1 MKQTGLSGSRFGQI
15 PARKRKGRGSL
26 MKERIRKISENR
38 IVIGAAVFF
47 IALITAFSASN
58 TPLSVG
64 RIGRDSSIFHYVARV
79 MKDGGMPYLDTFD
92 HKGPVIY
99 LLDALGLS
107 LNQNIGV
114 WIVEL
119 CFILIALIY
128 SYKLAVLF
136 GAGKRISLVAA
147 LVCAFTLTYY
157 FEGGNQVEEYA
168 CTCILIALYCF
179 AKYFIKKSVR
189 WYDLLLCGITCA
201 IVCLLRI
208 NMAALWVV
216 MCIGVLIDCI
226 RNKKVKQLFI
236 YLAWFLVGM
245 AVVTLP
251 IVIWLVNG
259 GAWKAFLEDYFL
271 FNFKYSSDGERASF
285 TMVLQA
291 LVGFCRGIPVI
302 LGAAFLFHYAL
313 GRKRLF
319 EWLCVAAMAFSLITM
334 CISGQSY
341 GHYGMV
347 LCPLITCAF
356 AMALGE
362 ITQKEPGKEV
372 FVTVGEK
379 EKKYRIIVIKVIV
392 LTCLLFLISRNR
404 PKVATEF
411 ETGLLE
417 IAEVIQ
423 ANSAEDERIIVCG
436 NRDCVYLQSERKSAS
451 VYSYQD
457 PIAAVDPEIKAKF
470 LDDVRSLEAKLIVIS
485 TTSSWNKEIKD
496 ILAARYELVKNVNG
510 TEIYRCK

>member
-1 MKQTGLSGSRFGQI
+1 
-15 PARKRKGRGSL
+15 
-26 MKERIRKISENR
+26 MKERIGKISNAR
-38 IVIGAAVFF
+38 CVIWLAVFG
-47 IALITAFSASN
+47 IAVFTSLAASN
-58 TPLSVG
+58 NPFAIG
-64 RIGRDSSIFHYVARV
+64 RIGRDSSIFHYVARI

-99 LLDALGLS
+99 LLDVLGLS
-107 LNQNIGV
+107 LNQKIGV

-119 CFILIALIY
+119 CFILIALSY

-147 LVCAFTLTYY
+147 LVCALSLAYY

-168 CTCILIALYCF
+168 CTCILISLYIF

-201 IVCLLRI
+201 MVCLLRI

-226 RNKKVKQLFI
+226 RNKKVKQMLI
-236 YLAWFLVGM
+236 YLVWFVVGM
-245 AVVTLP
+245 AIVTLP

-285 TMVLQA
+285 TMFLQA
-291 LVGFCRGIPVI
+291 LVRFCRGIPVI
-302 LGAAFLFHYAL
+302 LGAVFLFHYAL
-313 GRKRLF
+313 DRKRLF
-319 EWLCVAAMAFSLITM
+319 EWLCVTALALSLVTM

-362 ITQKEPGKEV
+362 ITSKEPGKEV
-372 FVTVGEK
+372 LVTIGEK

-392 LTCLLFLISRNR
+392 LTALLFLISLNR
-404 PKVATEF
+404 PAVATEF
-411 ETGLLE
+411 DAGLPE
-417 IAEVIQ
+417 IAEVIRG
-423 ANSAEDERIIVCG
+423 NSTEDERIIVCG
-436 NRDCVYLQSERKSAS
+436 NRDCVYLQAGRKSAS
-451 VYSYQD
+451 LYSYQD
-457 PIAAVDPEIKAKF
+457 PIAEVDPDIKEAF
-470 LDDVRSLEAKLIVIS
+470 LQDVRSLEAKLIVIS

-496 ILAARYELVKNVNG
+496 VLESRYELVKNVNG
-510 TEIYRCK
+510 TEIYCRK

>member
-1 MKQTGLSGSRFGQI
+1 
-15 PARKRKGRGSL
+15 
-26 MKERIRKISENR
+26 
-38 IVIGAAVFF
+38 
-47 IALITAFSASN
+47 
-58 TPLSVG
+58 
-64 RIGRDSSIFHYVARV
+64 
-79 MKDGGMPYLDTFD
+79 YLDTFD

-99 LLDALGLS
+99 LLDFLGLS
-107 LNQNIGV
+107 LNQKIGV

-147 LVCAFTLTYY
+147 LVCALSLTYY

-168 CTCILIALYCF
+168 CTCILISLYIF

-201 IVCLLRI
+201 MVCLLRI

-216 MCIGVLIDCI
+216 MCIGVSIDCI
-226 RNKKVKQLFI
+226 RNKKVKQMLI
-236 YLAWFLVGM
+236 YLVWFVVGM
-245 AVVTLP
+245 AIVTLP

-285 TMVLQA
+285 TMFLQA
-291 LVGFCRGIPVI
+291 LVRFCRGIPVI

-313 GRKRLF
+313 DRKRLF
-319 EWLCVAAMAFSLITM
+319 EWLCVTALALSLVTM

-362 ITQKEPGKEV
+362 ITQKEPGREV
-372 FVTVGEK
+372 FVTIGEK

-392 LTCLLFLISRNR
+392 LTALLFLISLNR
-404 PKVATEF
+404 PAVATEF
-411 ETGLLE
+411 DAGLPE
-417 IAEVIQ
+417 IAEVIR
-423 ANSAEDERIIVCG
+423 ANSTEDERIIVCG
-436 NRDCVYLQSERKSAS
+436 NRDCVYLQARRKSAS
-451 VYSYQD
+451 LYSYQD
-457 PIAAVDPEIKAKF
+457 PIAEVDPDIKEAF
-470 LDDVRSLEAKLIVIS
+470 LQDVRSLEAKLIVIS
-485 TTSSWNKEIKD
+485 TTSSWNNEIKD
-496 ILAARYELVKNVNG
+496 VLESRYELVKSVNG
-510 TEIYRCK
+510 TEIYRRK

>member
-1 MKQTGLSGSRFGQI
+1 
-15 PARKRKGRGSL
+15 
-26 MKERIRKISENR
+26 MKERIRKISTTR
-38 IVIGAAVFF
+38 WVIWATVFAIAV
-47 IALITAFSASN
+47 ICAFSASN
-58 TPLSVG
+58 NPFSVG

-99 LLDALGLS
+99 LLDFLGLS

-136 GAGKRISLVAA
+136 GAGKRTSLVAA
-147 LVCAFTLTYY
+147 LICAFTLTYY

-168 CTCILIALYCF
+168 CTCILVSLYIF
-179 AKYFIKKSVR
+179 AKYFVKKSVS

-201 IVCLLRI
+201 VVCFLRI

-226 RNKKVKQLFI
+226 HNKKVKQMLI
-236 YLAWFLVGM
+236 YLGWFVAGM
-245 AVVTLP
+245 IIVILP
-251 IVIWLVNG
+251 IVVWLVNG

-271 FNFKYSSDGERASF
+271 FNFKYSSDEERASF
-285 TMVLQA
+285 GMFLQA
-291 LVGFCRGIPVI
+291 LAEFCKGIPVI
-302 LGAAFLFHYAL
+302 LGAAFLLHYAL

-319 EWLCVAAMAFSLITM
+319 EWLCVASLALSLITM

-347 LCPLITCAF
+347 LCPLITCGF

-372 FVTVGEK
+372 LVTIGEK

-392 LTCLLFLISRNR
+392 LTSLLFIVCRNR
-404 PKVATEF
+404 PAVVTEF
-411 ETGLLE
+411 ESGLLE
-417 IAEVIQ
+417 IADAIK
-423 ANSAEDERIIVCG
+423 ANTTEDERIIVCG
-436 NRDCVYLQSERKSAS
+436 NRDCVYLQAERKSAS
-451 VYSYQD
+451 IYSYQD
-457 PIAAVDPEIKAKF
+457 PIAAVDSRIKAQF
-470 LDDVRSLEAKLIVIS
+470 IDDVRSLEAKLIVIS
-485 TTSSWNKEIKD
+485 STSSWNKEIKD
-496 ILAARYELVKNVNG
+496 ILKARYELVENVNG
-510 TEIYRCK
+510 TEIYRRK